1 MSKLLV
7 YLEGGLVGECQL
19 DRERIFIGRKPNNDL
34 QLAHSAVSGS
44 HALLITIRN
53 DSFLEDLNSTNGTKV
68 NGKSIKKCLLRDGD
82 EIRIAKHILK
92 YVFEPLELKPDEE
105 AIRRSGKLRHIENS
119 IQSADDTL
127 SIHENRL
134 RQTPTFS
141 STMQINA
148 SPGRPVSNPRPLSS
162 GGGAEGRSPGTRSPS
177 NGLPPQAGL
186 QILSGVGAGQKM
198 DLDRIL
204 TTLGKP
210 GIQVAVIMR
219 RPEGY
224 ALTHLEGEKR
234 PLLNG
239 VAISEQPQVLE
250 DHDIIEIAGI
260 KLEFCLKGC
269 PSAQAGSRQ
278 GASAPP
284 Q

>member
-7 YLEGGLVGECQL
+7 YLEGELVGECQL
-19 DRERIFIGRKPNNDL
+19 DRERIVIGRKPNNDL

-92 YVFEPLELKPDEE
+92 YVFEPIELKPDEE
-105 AIRRSGKLRHIENS
+105 AISRSGKLRHLENL
-119 IQSADDTL
+119 IRSADDTL
-127 SIHENRL
+127 SVNENML
-134 RQTPTFS
+134 RKSPTFS

-148 SPGRPVSNPRPLSS
+148 SPGKPVPK
-162 GGGAEGRSPGTRSPS
+162 SPA
-177 NGLPPQAGL
+177 NELPPQAGL
-186 QILSGVGAGQKM
+186 QILSGVGAGQEM
-198 DLDRIL
+198 NLDRIL

-224 ALTHLEGEKR
+224 ALTHLEGDKR

-260 KLEFCLKGC
+260 KLEFCLKGY
-269 PSAQAGSRQ
+269 PSVQAGDRQ
-278 GASAPP
+278 GASAPS

>member
-7 YLEGGLVGECQL
+7 YLEGELVGECQL
-19 DRERIFIGRKPNNDL
+19 DRERIMIGRKPNNDL

-68 NGKSIKKCLLRDGD
+68 NGKSIKKCLLLDGD

-105 AIRRSGKLRHIENS
+105 AIRRSDKLLHIENL

-127 SIHENRL
+127 SIHENML
-134 RQTPTFS
+134 QQSPTFS
-141 STMQINA
+141 STIQTNVA
-148 SPGRPVSNPRPLSS
+148 SCRPVSK
-162 GGGAEGRSPGTRSPS
+162 SPS
-177 NGLPPQAGL
+177 NDLPPQAGL

-239 VAISEQPQVLE
+239 VTISEQPHVLE

-260 KLEFCLKGC
+260 KLEFYLKGY
-269 PSAQAGSRQ
+269 PSVQAGRRQ

-284 Q
+284 R